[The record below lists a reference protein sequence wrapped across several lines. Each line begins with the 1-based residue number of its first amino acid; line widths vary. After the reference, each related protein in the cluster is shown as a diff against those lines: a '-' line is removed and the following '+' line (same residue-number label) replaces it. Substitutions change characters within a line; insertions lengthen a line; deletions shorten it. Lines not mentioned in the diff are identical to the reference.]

1 MAEPISSMGLRMLVC
16 RCVRVEPC
24 PPPGQPTGACRVL
37 YKASGDRRARA
48 RRRAAVGRVTF
59 STTLQTKLDT
69 PVVLLYL
76 LPARGSSYGQ
86 AETVP
91 QTLPRERARAA
102 DRYEF
107 GLRPDHHHVSHR
119 HVALSACFLQITI
132 HNLLHALPSCGA
144 GLFFAVA
151 AKRLDQPHP
160 IHDMQLAYWSRSTR
174 RALAGQTRP
183 TDRSPS
189 HVMLH
194 DHIECI
200 AMRIT
205 SAVDFSFGAS
215 TMDAPTVRKHLRPLP
230 IPDLSLTSARPMLSV
245 RLAVITVSH
254 ICCRVQD
261 GETILVQRSWCSLG
275 KHRELVQRLL
285 PRGRQTT
292 PLLVKY
298 RPVTAT
304 YLRIIV
310 SASFRTL
317 RLDEE
322 GRR

>member
-1 MAEPISSMGLRMLVC
+1 MPATR
-16 RCVRVEPC
+16 
-24 PPPGQPTGACRVL
+24 TTDGACRVL
-37 YKASGDRRARA
+37 YKASGDRRA

-86 AETVP
+86 AGTVP

-144 GLFFAVA
+144 GHFLRWRPSVSTSHTRFMTCSSPTGRA
-151 AKRLDQPHP
+151 AQG
-160 IHDMQLAYWSRSTR
+160 
-174 RALAGQTRP
+174 ALAGQTRP

-261 GETILVQRSWCSLG
+261 GETILVQRAWCSLG